1 MSAAWAAG
9 TPRTAPP
16 AGWCLACRPSSSGHT
31 HMPALEWPACI
42 RRETEQ
48 ERCYQTCSKGG
59 RSRHQTTT
67 PVQLRDVALCK
78 HHLCCQDKFTVWYQM
93 PQLPCEGSKELNHCA
108 SNKERANIHT
118 LAPALKLP
126 QITLWTNMPDRWGD
140 GRTSPALVK
149 MHERS
154 PYGREYVQR
163 LFVLAAPGLDNTW
176 YSATKATQ
184 GTDLLPD

>member
-9 TPRTAPP
+9 TPKTAPR
-16 AGWCLACRPSSSGHT
+16 AGWCLACLLSSSGRTHT
-31 HMPALEWPACI
+31 PASEWPVCV

-48 ERCYQTCSKGG
+48 ERCYQIYSKIK
-59 RSRHQTTT
+59 TAT
-67 PVQLRDVALCK
+67 PVQLRDVDCANI
-78 HHLCCQDKFTVWYQM
+78 HLCCQDKFTVWYQM
-93 PQLPCEGSKELNHCA
+93 PQLPCEGSRELNQYV

-118 LAPALKLP
+118 LAPALKPP
-126 QITLWTNMPDRWGD
+126 QITPWTNMPDRRGD
-140 GRTSPALVK
+140 GRTSPAFVK

-163 LFVLAAPGLDNTW
+163 LFVHVAPGLDKTW

-184 GTDLLPD
+184 GADLLFD